1 MTGTIPPELSD
12 EQLIGL
18 IRDDAAGP
26 GGRAAAS
33 ALFAR
38 HQRRVYLWSY
48 RYVRDHERAL
58 ELAQDALLNAWRA
71 LPSFEGRS
79 RFSSWLFAITRNR
92 CLKALAAP
100 GLLRD
105 AEVEPDQTEDPGGSP
120 DVLVEQMDDERR
132 LRALLEEHL
141 DAHEREALWLR
152 CFDRMPVETI
162 TEVLKLDNATGAR
175 ALLQRARRKLRAALE
190 REQGRRG
197 R

>member
-26 GGRAAAS
+26 EGRAAAS

-105 AEVEPDQTEDPGGSP
+105 TEIEPDQTEDPGGSP